1 MYDQEALHAGD
12 EIIRLF
18 DALAKT
24 WLLAIL
30 NDSKD
35 VRNKNYLVKSA
46 VSIRIFCALSWYH
59 KSRVVSVVFAFR
71 DATTCTPGHG
81 FSFSG
86 RRLCSWS
93 VSVLAVSTRHV
104 SPTIQHQENVK
115 NTFLS
120 FF

>member
-30 NDSKD
+30 NDSKN
-35 VRNKNYLVKSA
+35 VGNNLTTSA

-81 FSFSG
+81 FVFFG

-93 VSVLAVSTRHV
+93 VSVLAVSTRHA
-104 SPTIQHQENVK
+104 SPTI
-115 NTFLS
+115 
-120 FF
+120 